1 MTNKKLLLDLW
12 FFGFCPLAAYFAPV
26 SPITPALVA
35 LIISLSLLWSVLRI
49 ADFIERPKMSGC
61 IGEVIR

>member
-1 MTNKKLLLDLW
+1 MTNKKRFLDLW

-49 ADFIERPKMSGC
+49 ADFIERPRHVGL
-61 IGEVIR
+61 IGEVLK